1 MDKQRQE
8 ESINKLLLS
17 SGEMLLVLNESTVNV
32 EVDDG
37 GSQEESHFN
46 DCNVFPSKNSPASSS
61 VQAPEAGC

>member
-8 ESINKLLLS
+8 KSINKLLLS

-37 GSQEESHFN
+37 GSQESHFN

>member
-37 GSQEESHFN
+37 GSQESHFN
-46 DCNVFPSKNSPASSS
+46 DCSVCPSKNSPASSS
-61 VQAPEAGC
+61 VLAPEAGC

>member
-17 SGEMLLVLNESTVNV
+17 SGEMLLVLNESTVNI

-37 GSQEESHFN
+37 GNQESHSN
-46 DCNVFPSKNSPASSS
+46 DCNVFPSKNSS
-61 VQAPEAGC
+61 VLSPEAGC